1 MPGPPRRGTGGTAA
15 PGLRTDKAV
24 GRVPRRGRCHRG
36 ADPPGRE
43 AGMLKSPVPF
53 DRKGLTVMRA
63 FVVAAALSL
72 MLAAAPTFA
81 QAPAA
86 APAPP
91 LAAQAAAAPDA
102 PFPTGAQYAFLNIQ
116 RIAAESQQGKALSS
130 RVQALNNQKVTELNP
145 KNSARQASHQKLDSG
160 ASVLSDNAR
169 GQLEKDIDR
178 QQTDIHRFTDDAQK
192 DVQELQNELQ
202 LEFQQKLGPIVQA
215 VFNDKKLEILFSATD
230 AGVLIADPGLD
241 LTTEV
246 IRRFDAA
253 NPAPAAAAAPAA
265 PRPAAPA
272 AAAPRPAAPAL
283 PRPAAPVPAPK
294 K

>member
-1 MPGPPRRGTGGTAA
+1 
-15 PGLRTDKAV
+15 
-24 GRVPRRGRCHRG
+24 
-36 ADPPGRE
+36 
-43 AGMLKSPVPF
+43 
-53 DRKGLTVMRA
+53 MRA

-72 MLAAAPTFA
+72 VLAAAPTFA

-86 APAPP
+86 APPP
-91 LAAQAAAAPDA
+91 PPAAQAAPAPEA
-102 PFPTGAQYAFLNIQ
+102 PFPTGAKYAFINIQ
-116 RIAAESQQGKALSS
+116 RVAAESAQGKSLSQ
-130 RVQALNNQKVTELNP
+130 RVQALNNQKVTELND
-145 KNSARQASHQKLDSG
+145 KNKALQASQQKLDSG
-160 ASVLSDNAR
+160 ASVLSDAAR
-169 GQLEKDIDR
+169 AQLEKDIDR
-178 QQTDIHRFTDDAQK
+178 QQTDIQRFTDDAQK

-215 VFNDKKLEILFSATD
+215 IFNEKKLEILFSATD

-253 NPAPAAAAAPAA
+253 NPASAASAPAA

-272 AAAPRPAAPAL
+272 AAAPAPRPAAPAA
-283 PRPAAPVPAPK
+283 PRPAAPAAPAPAPK